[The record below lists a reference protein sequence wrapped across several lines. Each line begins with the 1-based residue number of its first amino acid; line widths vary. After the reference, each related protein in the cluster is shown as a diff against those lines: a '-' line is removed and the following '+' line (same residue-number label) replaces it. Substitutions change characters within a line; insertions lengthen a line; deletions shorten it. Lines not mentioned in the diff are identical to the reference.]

1 MFWKIKSQENWGEF
15 ERCVPRGQDLASN
28 AWGMGYV
35 RGGGVVEASIWVVQN
50 YGHGEMRNRK
60 LINRRNDITQRWQF
74 SCPWYRLGKGR
85 GKKGKS
91 QLLLL
96 VTHPSTNFAQQGL
109 TLFSRRIVVW
119 LLYAECIFSNFSDE
133 KRYQIEKKIS
143 DTAWLGK

>member
-85 GKKGKS
+85 GQTRKKSYYNTGY
-91 QLLLL
+91 LYL
-96 VTHPSTNFAQQGL
+96 VTHPITNATEQGL
-109 TLFSRRIVVW
+109 TCLNGRNV
-119 LLYAECIFSNFSDE
+119 LLSLWYTDCALKAFYKFLRWE
-133 KRYQIEKKIS
+133 KV
-143 DTAWLGK
+143 